1 MKKQAPPKPSLP
13 TPVMTVKELSEYLRV
28 HPSTIYRLLKRRE
41 IPAFR
46 IDGDWRFH
54 LAAIE
59 KWRAEMEITPHPAEP
74 ARPTPTHRS
83 RAA

>member
-1 MKKQAPPKPSLP
+1 MKKQVPEKPSLP
-13 TPVMTVKELSEYLRV
+13 TPVMTVKELSDYLRV
-28 HPSTIYRLLKRRE
+28 HPSTIYRLLKRRQ

-59 KWRAEMEITPHPAEP
+59 KWRSEMEIGRHAKERQQ
-74 ARPTPTHRS
+74 A
-83 RAA
+83 